1 MSQININSLY
11 NDINKKKYEKY
22 RVYDRILQKC
32 HNKIKTY
39 AQNLKL
45 ECIYNIPDYIFG
57 LPLFNKNL
65 AKTYILSRLEE
76 NGFIVKDISMTSND
90 CIVYICWDLSQSK
103 NKKFKKKEA
112 IKDEYR
118 RIDDYKP
125 NGLFIHNESGLDS
138 INKKT
143 NLLSL
148 HL

>member
-1 MSQININSLY
+1 MSQININTLY

-22 RVYDRILQKC
+22 VVYDKILQKC

-39 AQNLKL
+39 AKNLKL
-45 ECIYNIPDYIFG
+45 ECLYEIPDYVFG
-57 LPLFNKNL
+57 LPLFNKTF

-76 NGFIVKDISMTSND
+76 NGFIVKDVSNITKVCIIYIS
-90 CIVYICWDLSQSK
+90 WDLSKTK
-103 NKKFKKKEA
+103 NKKFKQKPV

-118 RIDDYKP
+118 SIDDYKP
-125 NGLFIHNESGLDS
+125 NGLFIHNETGLNS
-138 INKKT
+138 INKKS